1 MINFKTKKKYKFAL
15 GVEYNGTNYHGWQK
29 QKKYYKKTIQACLE
43 SVISQ
48 IANHNVIIFCAGR
61 TDIGVHSLGQV
72 IHFETDSFR
81 KKKSWILGINSLLP
95 KDIVINWIVS
105 VKKEFHARFSAL
117 SRRYFYIIYNNKYR
131 SAIFNNFVT
140 VFNYN
145 LNIKKIKNAMK
156 YLLGEH
162 DFSSFQSSKKL
173 IGSSFRKILNC
184 DIKKYGNYIV
194 IDITANAFLYH
205 MVRNIVGSLLEI
217 GIGNKKEDWLLEL
230 IKIKDRTKASVTVKP
245 NGLFLAEIKY
255 PKYFGI
261 PNIKNN
267 LYFFLKKLN

>member
-1 MINFKTKKKYKFAL
+1 MINLKFKKKYKFAL

-29 QKKYYKKTIQACLE
+29 QKKYYKKKTVQEHLE
-43 SVISQ
+43 NAISK

-72 IHFETDSFR
+72 IHFETYSYR
-81 KKKSWILGINSLLP
+81 KKESWISGINSLLP

-131 SAIFNNFVT
+131 SAIFNNIST
-140 VFNYN
+140 LSNSKI
-145 LNIKKIKNAMK
+145 NIKKIKNAIK

-162 DFSSFQSSKKL
+162 NFSSFESGKKL
-173 IGSSFRKILNC
+173 NKSSSRNILNC
-184 DIKKYGNYIV
+184 NIKKYGNYIL
-194 IDITANAFLYH
+194 IDIKANAFLYH

-217 GIGNKKEDWLLEL
+217 GIGRKNEDWLLKL
-230 IKIKDRTKASVTVKP
+230 IKIKDRTKAAATVKP
-245 NGLFLAEIKY
+245 NGLFLVEVEY
-255 PKYFGI
+255 PKHFGI
-261 PNIKNN
+261 PSIKHN
-267 LYFFLKKLN
+267 LFFFKKK